1 MAENTYQI
9 PIDAIP
15 LNVVVYRYI
24 DHDFVIVDV
33 NQQVLKTEQLE
44 RASLINQKLLDVFP
58 NVKTFGLYAILEQVY
73 QTGQTEV
80 LDKGLYQDNRVE
92 GWRKNTVIKLP
103 NGDVMAIYEDLTAIK
118 QLEQEKDQ
126 RQQQL
131 QEAQQIA
138 RLGSWTWDMITDD
151 IEWSDEVFRLFGEA
165 PQSFSPTFDRF
176 LSYLDEKDRSALTET
191 IQQSIK
197 NKTPYQFEHTIHHP
211 KTHQLVYLL
220 EAGQVQ
226 YDENGQPVKMFGTV
240 QDTTLYKQNLE
251 QLHSLGM
258 IIDNSFSEVFI
269 FDAETYH
276 FTYLNQAAL
285 NNIGYSLAEIQ
296 QMKPYD
302 IKPLFSRQQFID
314 QLLAPLTTGKEQV
327 ITHETIHR
335 RKDGSEYDVRV
346 RVQLMNLSGRSA
358 FVVMANDITES
369 KKKDQQTQQAKE
381 RYQALFDLSP
391 VGILLI
397 DPATQK
403 AFEYN
408 YTAHDQLGYSQQE
421 FANLTIA
428 DYEAIE
434 LPEEIGGKIAQF
446 NIGEKISFSTQHKT
460 KLGEIRDVMV
470 FVQLVDLGEC
480 LALFCVFQDI
490 TEIKRNERALET
502 LSLRFKLA
510 AKVASLGV
518 WEWDLNTNELI
529 WDDNMHQ
536 LYELESTKTIHAYQ
550 QWKKLLSSDELDQ
563 MEKQI
568 QRALETGN
576 QLHSQFTVKTA
587 KGTIKHLQVMADFIK
602 DETGQP
608 IKMVGVNWDVTQ
620 QKQYEQLLKDY
631 AYIDPLTGVA
641 NRRQFDE
648 VLEKEWRRAERN
660 QTSLSLMMIDID
672 FFKIYNDLCGHQ
684 AGDDCLQQV
693 AKAIE
698 VSAAR
703 AGELTA
709 RYGGE
714 EFVVLLPNSD
724 AENAIT
730 VAESIRQAVGSLK
743 LSHPNSSVSEY
754 VTISVGLTTA
764 DFIGNAS
771 VSATQLLK
779 QADDALYDAKK
790 AGRNQVCQ
798 L

>member
-1 MAENTYQI
+1 
-9 PIDAIP
+9 
-15 LNVVVYRYI
+15 
-24 DHDFVIVDV
+24 
-33 NQQVLKTEQLE
+33 
-44 RASLINQKLLDVFP
+44 
-58 NVKTFGLYAILEQVY
+58 
-73 QTGQTEV
+73 
-80 LDKGLYQDNRVE
+80 
-92 GWRKNTVIKLP
+92 
-103 NGDVMAIYEDLTAIK
+103 MAIYEDLTAIK
-118 QLEQEKDQ
+118 QLETEKDQ

-131 QEAQQIA
+131 EEAQEIA
-138 RLGSWTWDMITDD
+138 HLGSWTWDMITDD

-226 YDENGQPVKMFGTV
+226 YDENGQPVKMYGTV

-269 FDAETYH
+269 FDAETHH

-285 NNIGYSLAEIQ
+285 NNMGYSLAEIQ

-302 IKPLFSRQQFID
+302 IKPLFTRQQFID
-314 QLLAPLTTGKEQV
+314 QLLTPLITGKEQV
-327 ITHETIHR
+327 IIHETIHR

-346 RVQLMNLSGRSA
+346 RVQLMTLSGRSA
-358 FVVMANDITES
+358 FVVLANDITES
-369 KKKDQQTQQAKE
+369 KKKDQLTQEAKE
-381 RYQALFDLSP
+381 LYQTLFDLSP
-391 VGILLI
+391 VGVLLI

-408 YTAHDQLGYSQQE
+408 HTAHNQLGYRCEE
-421 FANLTIA
+421 FGHLAIS
-428 DYEAIE
+428 DYEALE

-446 NIGEKISFSTQHKT
+446 KVGEQITFPTQHKT
-460 KLGEIRDVMV
+460 KSGEIRDVVV
-470 FVQLVDLGEC
+470 FVQLVELSKR
-480 LALFCVFQDI
+480 LAVFAVYQDI
-490 TEIKRNERALET
+490 TEIKRNERELET

-518 WEWDLNTNELI
+518 WEWDLNTHELI
-529 WDDNMHQ
+529 WDDNMHT
-536 LYELESTKTIHAYQ
+536 LYDLEPSQSVHAYL
-550 QWKKLLSSDELDQ
+550 QWQKLLDESEYDRI
-563 MEKQI
+563 EKKI
-568 QRALETGN
+568 QKALKTGS
-576 QLHSQFTVKTA
+576 QLNTQFSLKTA
-587 KGTIKHLQVMADFIK
+587 KGKNKQIQVMADFIK
-602 DETGQP
+602 DATGQP

-724 AENAIT
+724 AENAIR
-730 VAESIRQAVGSLK
+730 VAESIRQAVRSLK
-743 LSHPNSSVSEY
+743 LSHPNSSVSDY

-779 QADDALYDAKK
+779 QADDALYDAKR